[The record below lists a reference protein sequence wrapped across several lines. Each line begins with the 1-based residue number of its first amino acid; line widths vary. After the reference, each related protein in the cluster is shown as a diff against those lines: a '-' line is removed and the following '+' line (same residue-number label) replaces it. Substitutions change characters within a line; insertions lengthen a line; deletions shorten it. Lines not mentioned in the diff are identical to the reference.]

1 MLTRLTDLD
10 AAKWILEGRESQ
22 TSRPYTPARVRNCLP
37 SVFRGYAKLF
47 HPIWTDK
54 RVTDRT
60 ISWHEAESGR
70 ISSVGVSLGGTLRN
84 QTPDEAYIGDRLL
97 WRDLA
102 QRYGLVFHAEVND
115 ASFTQNFPGK
125 SWPRYLFGPD
135 EGRLDTATCDALIS
149 ILNGVSKNNACYF
162 YYGGLQVWAGTDDY
176 FQPRLYKGSIDDV
189 HTLWDSGDFNASPE
203 FWWPVDQSWCINTD
217 YDLTFTLIGGP
228 EALLADIAKN
238 EWLETLP
245 VEPTSRVDIRADQV
259 NHKYEEEPN
268 SR

>member
-22 TSRPYTPARVRNCLP
+22 TSPPYTPGRVRNCLP
-37 SVFRGYAKLF
+37 SVFPGYAKLF

-54 RVTDRT
+54 RVTDWT

-70 ISSVGVSLGGTLRN
+70 ISSVGVSLGGTLRS

-97 WRDLA
+97 WRELA
-102 QRYGLVFHAEVND
+102 QRYGLVFHAEVSD

-149 ILNGVSKNNACYF
+149 ILNGFS
-162 YYGGLQVWAGTDDY
+162 
-176 FQPRLYKGSIDDV
+176 
-189 HTLWDSGDFNASPE
+189 DFDASPE
-203 FWWPVDQSWCINTD
+203 FWWPADRSWCINTD
-217 YDLTFTLIGGP
+217 YAARTCSSSVSSMCPRLTTIVRTNRNAALVLGSLD
-228 EALLADIAKN
+228 EASRPASICAWVSLTMRPPSERADRQYSQPFASATATDIS
-238 EWLETLP
+238 
-245 VEPTSRVDIRADQV
+245 SRVCELRAPLESELL
-259 NHKYEEEPN
+259 KF
-268 SR
+268 R